1 MDSSAGTTLIGSVQR
16 ALHLLDAVGGSSGPA
31 SAKSLARRTGLALPT
46 TYHLLRTLVHE
57 DYLRKLPDGYI
68 LGDRFDALRNVE
80 PARAAVSRGRPVLHA
95 LRDELH
101 AASYL
106 SLFQDGEIV
115 LIGIADGPTTPRV
128 DLWVGANE
136 AGHATALGKCVLS
149 CLPAAARQD
158 YLSRHP
164 LVALTPRTVTD
175 RRALLG
181 SLPANGGIVA
191 DREEYSLG
199 VGCVAAPIRAP
210 GVIGA
215 IAVSVP
221 THRLA
226 TVRTEQTRL
235 SRAADRVAR
244 ALAVPAGA

>member
-1 MDSSAGTTLIGSVQR
+1 MDESAGTTLIGSVQR
-16 ALHLLDAVGGSSGPA
+16 ALHLLDAVGSSTGPA

-68 LGDRFDALRNVE
+68 LGDRFDGLCAAA
-80 PARAAVSRGRPVLHA
+80 PARAAVSRTRPVLHA

-101 AASYL
+101 AAAYL

-115 LIGIADGPTTPRV
+115 LVGIADGPSTPRV

-149 CLPAAARQD
+149 CLPVPARKD

-164 LVALTPRTVTD
+164 PVALTPRTLTD
-175 RRALLG
+175 RRALLRA
-181 SLPANGGIVA
+181 LPADGGIVA
-191 DREEYSLG
+191 DRGEYSLG
-199 VGCVAAPIRAP
+199 VSCVAAPIRAP
-210 GVIGA
+210 GVIGS

-221 THRLA
+221 TRRL
-226 TVRTEQTRL
+226 TGVRSEQARL

-244 ALAVPAGA
+244 ALAVPAST